1 MKINAA
7 SKSAFPHSCALL
19 ISGFVCG
26 RRVFG
31 AAHDLTECDSNSY
44 SYRYANEHTQCDA
57 YSQANAHCQAE
68 RITEVSFH
76 SSPTPVAYAYEKEIH
91 YSIRRP

>member
-7 SKSAFPHSCALL
+7 SKSAFPNSCALL
-19 ISGFVCG
+19 ISGLFV
-26 RRVFG
+26 VAVFFG
-31 AAHDLTECDSNSY
+31 AAHDLTECDSY
-44 SYRYANEHTQCDA
+44 SYANEHTQCDA
-57 YSQANAHCQAE
+57 YSQANAHCQSE
-68 RITEVSFH
+68 RITAVSSH

>member
-1 MKINAA
+1 
-7 SKSAFPHSCALL
+7 
-19 ISGFVCG
+19 VCIADLWVVCS

-31 AAHDLTECDSNSY
+31 AAHDLTECDSY
-44 SYRYANEHTQCDA
+44 SYANEHTQCDA
-57 YSQANAHCQAE
+57 YSQANAHCQSE
-68 RITEVSFH
+68 RITAVSSH

>member
-7 SKSAFPHSCALL
+7 SKSAFPK
-19 ISGFVCG
+19 FVCIADLWVVCS

-44 SYRYANEHTQCDA
+44 SYANEHTQRDA
-57 YSQANAHCQAE
+57 YCQANAHCQAE
-68 RITEVSFH
+68 RITKVSSH
-76 SSPTPVAYAYEKEIH
+76 SSPTHVAYAYEKEIH
-91 YSIRRP
+91 YSIRCP